1 MRNKGNYYSVAYSV
15 AAVVLIVWFAINSSL
30 IPYTYEKCK
39 EKDYLSIAKV
49 TTPIMMLFAAV
60 CVIVILLA
68 PEAVR
73 IMATEE
79 YKEAIYVIPPI
90 VGGVFFQVQYYLYA
104 NVVYY
109 YKKPKYVMIASL
121 TATITN
127 IILNYVF
134 IKKYGYF
141 AAGYTTLV
149 SYMIQALI
157 DYLAMK
163 KVVGIEVY
171 NMRAISI
178 LSGVVIFI
186 ALFGSILYSISVVR
200 YIFLVCIFVLLF
212 AFRKNIITLIRR

>member
-1 MRNKGNYYSVAYSV
+1 
-15 AAVVLIVWFAINSSL
+15 
-30 IPYTYEKCK
+30 
-39 EKDYLSIAKV
+39 
-49 TTPIMMLFAAV
+49 
-60 CVIVILLA
+60 
-68 PEAVR
+68 
-73 IMATEE
+73 
-79 YKEAIYVIPPI
+79 
-90 VGGVFFQVQYYLYA
+90 
-104 NVVYY
+104 
-109 YKKPKYVMIASL
+109 MIASL
-121 TATITN
+121 TATIT
-127 IILNYVF
+127 ISSKLCFY
-134 IKKYGYF
+134 KKYGYF

>member
-1 MRNKGNYYSVAYSV
+1 
-15 AAVVLIVWFAINSSL
+15 
-30 IPYTYEKCK
+30 
-39 EKDYLSIAKV
+39 
-49 TTPIMMLFAAV
+49 
-60 CVIVILLA
+60 
-68 PEAVR
+68 
-73 IMATEE
+73 MATEE